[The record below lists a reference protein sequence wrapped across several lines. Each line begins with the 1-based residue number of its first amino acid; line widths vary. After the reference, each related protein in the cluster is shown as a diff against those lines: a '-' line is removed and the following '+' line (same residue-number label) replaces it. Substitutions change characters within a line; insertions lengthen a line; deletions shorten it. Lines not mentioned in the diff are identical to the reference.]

1 MYIKRLA
8 EIFVQK
14 ALLLFEILSFEVYCR
29 SDSDSPT
36 RRYGE
41 SATPRLTV
49 TGSWRLPD
57 SPIRRVCDSLTHR
70 CGESTKGKIIALHL
84 YVCLLLQA
92 SLVPS
97 NGFLGSLTLSLMA
110 PCAPPCPTALGLI
123 GPEKKEEQTG
133 FDDVR

>member
-8 EIFVQK
+8 ENLVQK

-36 RRYGE
+36 RRFGE
-41 SATPRLTV
+41 SATPRLTN

-57 SPIRRVCDSLTHR
+57 SPMQGV
-70 CGESTKGKIIALHL
+70 GESTKGKIKALDL

-92 SLVPS
+92 SLVQ
-97 NGFLGSLTLSLMA
+97 LKHV
-110 PCAPPCPTALGLI
+110 CAKKTVHFKFFSAVGYSAKKLKAL
-123 GPEKKEEQTG
+123 
-133 FDDVR
+133 